1 MASTSR
7 RSISIGFQASMP
19 LALRVSQEELDKLLG
34 ALGSDGWHDVE
45 GEDGTVRL
53 NLANVLWVRAD
64 REEHRVGFGA

>member
-19 LALRVSQEELDKLLG
+19 LSLRVSEEELDKLLA
-34 ALGSDGWHDVE
+34 ALGSEGWHDVE

-64 REEHRVGFGA
+64 RDEHRVGFGA

>member
-1 MASTSR
+1 MASSSR

-53 NLANVLWVRAD
+53 NLAHVLWVRAD
-64 REEHRVGFGA
+64 REEHRVGFGS

>member
-1 MASTSR
+1 MASTAR

-19 LALRVSQEELDKLLG
+19 IALRVAQDELDKLLG
-34 ALGSDGWHDVE
+34 ALGSEGWHDVE

-53 NLANVLWVRAD
+53 NLQNVLWVRAD